1 MLVLLVSLL
10 IVFFLVAG
18 TSLAY
23 ATGAGAVLYYFV
35 SGLEQNLALSP
46 QLVFSQVDVFALMA
60 MPLFILVGE
69 LMNRGRITHVLVDF
83 AMALVGR
90 TKGALGHVNVI
101 TSVFFAGISGS
112 AVADAAALSS
122 TLVPAMVEKGY
133 SRSYAGAITAAS
145 SLIGPIIP
153 PSIILIFYGATMGVD
168 VAALFAGGIG
178 PGLLLAGALLVA
190 NGVIAH
196 KYDHPGGRHD
206 KLAGFWLSFRRAFPA
221 LLLPLVVILGIVFG
235 VTTPTEAAGI
245 AVFAAIIVGY
255 YYQSMDFQKLRASVE
270 RTVILSGAI
279 FMLFAAAGLVIYL
292 AALSRVPQ
300 FVAMSVS
307 TLEITGTAYLLIIAL
322 LFLLFGMILD
332 TILGLV
338 LVAPVL
344 VPVAIAQ
351 GADPIHVGICVCL
364 TLAMGLVTPPLGGAV
379 LVVSAVTETNY
390 WSLFRWITPLLLVE
404 VVVLLAV
411 IILPD
416 ITLFLPRL
424 LGLA

>member
-1 MLVLLVSLL
+1 MLILLSLLL
-10 IVFFLVAG
+10 IVLFLVAG
-18 TSLAY
+18 AALAY
-23 ATGAGAVLYYFV
+23 ATGAGAVILYIAN
-35 SGLEQNLALSP
+35 GMGENLALSP

-60 MPLFILVGE
+60 MPLFVLVGE
-69 LMNRGRITHVLVDF
+69 IMNRGRITHVLVDF

-90 TKGALGHVNVI
+90 AKGGLGHVNI
-101 TSVFFAGISGS
+101 LTSVFFAGISGS
-112 AVADAAALSS
+112 AVADAAALGN
-122 TLVPAMVEKGY
+122 TLVPAMVDKGY
-133 SRSYAGAITAAS
+133 SKTYAGAITAAS

-168 VAALFAGGIG
+168 VAALFTAGIG

-196 KYDHPGGRHD
+196 RYDHPGGGSED
-206 KLAGFWLSFRRAFPA
+206 SPSLWVSFKLAIPA
-221 LLLPLVVILGIVFG
+221 LALPLVIIFGIVFG

-245 AVFAAIIVGY
+245 AVFAAIAVGY
-255 YYQSMDFQKLRASVE
+255 FYRTMDREKLLASLK
-270 RTVILSGAI
+270 RTVVLTGTI

-292 AALSRVPQ
+292 AALSRLPQ
-300 FVAMSVS
+300 LVADTVT
-307 TLEITGTAYLLIIAL
+307 TLELTGTSYLLVIAL
-322 LFLLFGMILD
+322 LFLLFGMVLD

-344 VPVAIAQ
+344 VPVAISQ

-364 TLAMGLVTPPLGGAV
+364 TLAMGLVTPPLGGSV

-390 WSLFRWITPLLLVE
+390 WELFRWVIPLLLVE
-404 VVVLLAV
+404 VAVLLAV
-411 IILPD
+411 ILLPG

-424 LGLA
+424 LGMA

>member
-1 MLVLLVSLL
+1 MLVLLVLLL
-10 IVFFLVAG
+10 ITIFLITG
-18 TSLAY
+18 TALAY
-23 ATGAGAVLYYFV
+23 ATGAGAVLYYIV
-35 SGLEQNLALSP
+35 SGLGQNLALAP

-69 LMNRGRITHVLVDF
+69 IMNRGRITHVLVDF

-112 AVADAAALSS
+112 AVADAAALSN

-133 SRSYAGAITAAS
+133 SSAYAGAITAAS

-168 VAALFAGGIG
+168 VAALFAAGVG
-178 PGLLLAGALLVA
+178 PGLLLAGSLLVA
-190 NGVIAH
+190 NGFIAH
-196 KYDHPGGRHD
+196 KYDHPGGKD
-206 KLAGFWLSFRRAFPA
+206 DQLSKFWPSFKLALPA
-221 LLLPLVVILGIVFG
+221 LVLPIVVIAGIVLGI
-235 VTTPTEAAGI
+235 TTPTEAAGI
-245 AVFAAIIVGY
+245 AVFAAVAVGY
-255 YYQSMDFQKLRASVE
+255 FYGTMDIQKLRESVE
-270 RTVILSGAI
+270 RTVVLSGAI

-292 AALSRVPQ
+292 AALSRLPQ
-300 FVAMSVS
+300 LVATSVT
-307 TLEITGTAYLLIIAL
+307 TLEITGTAYLLILTL
-322 LFLLFGMILD
+322 LFLVFGMVLD
-332 TILGLV
+332 IILGLV
-338 LVAPVL
+338 LIAPVL
-344 VPVAIAQ
+344 VPVAISQ

-379 LVVSAVTETNY
+379 LVVSAVTKTNY
-390 WSLFRWITPLLLVE
+390 WALFRWMMPLLLVE

-411 IILPD
+411 ILLPE

-424 LGLA
+424 LGLL